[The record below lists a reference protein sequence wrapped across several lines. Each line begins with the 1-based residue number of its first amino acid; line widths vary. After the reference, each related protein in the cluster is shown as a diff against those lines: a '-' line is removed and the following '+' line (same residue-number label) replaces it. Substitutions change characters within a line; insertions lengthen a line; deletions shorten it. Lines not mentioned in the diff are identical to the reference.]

1 LWQSGLRYSK
11 KDNTHRPLIVA
22 VPLRIL
28 GKYDKYLNI
37 LNSLIAF
44 FYIWIYDMKLQN
56 NNKEELVNQFTNM
69 IKYFRCSETKSIFW
83 ALPVFVIGYL
93 CFDNEIYIKELNEY
107 YIELIHTQE
116 DNYVFQKILYS
127 QIHYIYSK
135 CKYDKLE
142 LNKKIVKYFDW
153 IQIKN

>member
-1 LWQSGLRYSK
+1 
-11 KDNTHRPLIVA
+11 
-22 VPLRIL
+22 
-28 GKYDKYLNI
+28 
-37 LNSLIAF
+37 
-44 FYIWIYDMKLQN
+44 
-56 NNKEELVNQFTNM
+56 M

-83 ALPVFVIGYL
+83 AFPVFAIGYL

-153 IQIKN
+153 LQIIN